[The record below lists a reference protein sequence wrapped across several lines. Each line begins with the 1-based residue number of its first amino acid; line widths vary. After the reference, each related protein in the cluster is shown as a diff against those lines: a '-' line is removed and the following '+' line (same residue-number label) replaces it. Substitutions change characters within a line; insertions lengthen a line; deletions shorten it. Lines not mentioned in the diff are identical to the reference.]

1 MLNYSSKSY
10 WDERYKILNTR
21 TYDWLEDY
29 DNLRKFI
36 LNLNIPK
43 DANILNVGS
52 GTSELSEKLY
62 DDGYTNNYNIDI
74 SIESLNIMR
83 KRNIGK
89 RPKIVYIPMNAK
101 KMKNQ
106 NKDNIKN
113 NNKIPLIN
121 NLTPYPQN
129 ESSIQ
134 ETTETKKIKVF
145 TKNNSF
151 N

>member
-89 RPKIVYIPMNAK
+89 RPKIVYIPMNA
-101 KMKNQ
+101 Q
-106 NKDNIKN
+106 IHHC
-113 NNKIPLIN
+113 
-121 NLTPYPQN
+121 Y
-129 ESSIQ
+129 
-134 ETTETKKIKVF
+134 
-145 TKNNSF
+145 
-151 N
+151 